1 MVGGRVAVK
10 LEGEIEAQCRCDR
23 ACTRAGAGVAHE
35 QPRAGRA
42 ATDGRFC

>member
-10 LEGEIEAQCRCDR
+10 LEGEIEAQRRCDQACIR
-23 ACTRAGAGVAHE
+23 ARIGIALE
-35 QPRAGRA
+35 QSRAGRA